1 MSNVFASY
9 VEVLRVLAVGLAIV
23 ILISGL
29 DDLFIDIAYWGRRL
43 WRAITVYRVHD
54 RMTDREL
61 KAMIERPLAIMV
73 PAWQERGVIGKMAEL
88 AATTLDYEDYHVFVG
103 TYPNDPETQREVDE
117 VCARFGNVH
126 KVVCARPG
134 PTSKADCL
142 NNVIDAILQ
151 FEASANVQFA
161 GFILHDAED
170 VVSEMELRLFNYLVD
185 RKDLIQLPVY
195 PFERR
200 WFDFTSGHYIDEF
213 AEIHGKDILVREAIA
228 GQVPSAGVGTC
239 FSRRAMMALLAD
251 GDGIA
256 FDVQSL
262 TEDYDIGFRLR
273 AKGMSEIFVRMPV
286 GISSDSES
294 SEPSAARAHDT
305 SVVCV
310 REYFPKTLRAAIR
323 QKARWIV
330 GIVFQGFNTHRWTSD
345 PRINYFLW
353 RDRKGGIVNFVSF
366 LATITCLQGVA
377 VWGYEKAV
385 VGHYHYWPLL
395 IGGWWFSLLLTA
407 NFALMA
413 NRIFQRAFFVAS
425 IYGIGE
431 GLLSAPRLVW
441 GNFVNFLA
449 NWRAVAQVV
458 RHDSVR
464 RVSWDK
470 TMHDFPVLGEA
481 ARARRPLGR
490 ILVEQGSLTE
500 EQLAAALSHPQRG
513 LKLGAALVHAG
524 VINPHQ
530 LAWAVAEQSG
540 VPWETVDAFAVPHEI
555 RSLIPA
561 GVALHYAVFPIREQ
575 GRTLVVAS
583 ESSLDPVAVAAL
595 GRKLGRPVDYVIAPK
610 GQVTVGL
617 RHFYARNKTEN
628 ARGLL
633 ETAVLDGELSK
644 AAADA
649 LWSEYVSRQLLFADV
664 LTSLGHL
671 DVAALRS
678 VLLRH
683 ERSPLG
689 LGDFL
694 VREGII
700 SKEVLKEALTL
711 QADLQSSMRAL
722 FQRAGVKGVWS
733 DVEAKAV

>member
-1 MSNVFASY
+1 MSNVFAAY
-9 VEVLRVLAVGLAIV
+9 VEVLRILAVGLAII
-23 ILISGL
+23 ILISGV
-29 DDLFIDIAYWGRRL
+29 DDLFIDVVYWARRL
-43 WRAITVYRVHD
+43 WRAIMVYRVHD
-54 RMTDREL
+54 RMNDREL

-103 TYPNDPETQREVDE
+103 TYPNDLETQGEVDE

-142 NNVIDAILQ
+142 NNVVDAILQ
-151 FEASANVQFA
+151 FEASANMQFA

-170 VVSEMELRLFNYLVD
+170 VVSEMELRLFNFLVD

-273 AKGMSEIFVRMPV
+273 AKGMSEIFVRMPI
-286 GISSDSES
+286 GQSSDGQPHEGAS
-294 SEPSAARAHDT
+294 RAHDA
-305 SVVCV
+305 SVICV
-310 REYFPKTLRAAIR
+310 REYFPNTLHQAIR

-330 GIVFQGFNTHRWTSD
+330 GIVYQGFQTHRWTSD

-353 RDRKGGIVNFVSF
+353 RDRKGGLVNFVSF
-366 LATITCLQGVA
+366 LATVTCLQGIG
-377 VWGYEKAV
+377 VWTYEKFV
-385 VGHYHYWPLL
+385 TGQYHYWPLL
-395 IGGWWFSLLLTA
+395 IGGWWFSLMLIA
-407 NFALMA
+407 NFVLMA
-413 NRIFQRAFFVAS
+413 NRLFQRAFFVAC

-449 NWRAVAQVV
+449 NWRAVGQVL

-464 RVSWDK
+464 RVAWDK

-500 EQLAAALSHPQRG
+500 EQLAAALAHPQRG

-524 VINPHQ
+524 VVNPHQ

-540 VPWETVDAFAVPHEI
+540 VAWETVDAFAVSPHI
-555 RSLIPA
+555 RSLVSA
-561 GVALHYAVFPIREQ
+561 GVALHYAVFPIRED

-583 ESSLDPVAVAAL
+583 ESSLDPVALAAL
-595 GRKLGRPVDYVIAPK
+595 GRKLGRPVSYVIAPK

-633 ETAVLDGELSK
+633 ETAVVDGELSK

-711 QADLQSSMRAL
+711 QADLQSSMRAM
-722 FQRAGVKGVWS
+722 FQRAGVKGIWS